1 MKHIIYILFVFP
13 TLLFGQSSNK
23 TESQKEAVSLTEE
36 VSKKSV
42 ASTSISA
49 NFSAKEIIAYG
60 KQGEQLI
67 ADFYSY
73 LSLYNQSNTPELQY
87 EIDKAIQQIYLSN
100 SVLIE
105 DFIYGTNKKITL
117 LQLLKYCKEN
127 KFVVS
132 VTNLQNTA
140 VTANNFD
147 MKYQLLVSNKSE
159 TKEYSITQKVFL
171 FPVQKQFGTNNKT
184 VWELKLGDFN
194 GL

>member
-1 MKHIIYILFVFP
+1 M
-13 TLLFGQSSNK
+13 
-23 TESQKEAVSLTEE
+23 
-36 VSKKSV
+36 
-42 ASTSISA
+42 
-49 NFSAKEIIAYG
+49 
-60 KQGEQLI
+60 
-67 ADFYSY
+67 
-73 LSLYNQSNTPELQY
+73 YNQSNTPELQY
-87 EIDKAIQQIYLSN
+87 EIDNAIQQIYLSN

-132 VTNLQNTA
+132 VTNVQNTA